1 MSEAPLVSVV
11 MGSKS
16 DWSGVMEHVAH
27 TLAEMG
33 VAHECRVL
41 SAHRT
46 PAEVSRYASALAPQR
61 TFDGRI
67 LIVEENV
74 S

>member
-1 MSEAPLVSVV
+1 VTDSPLVAVV

-16 DWSGVMEHVAH
+16 DWPDTMKFVAE
-27 TLAEMG
+27 TLDEFG

-46 PAEVSRYASALAPQR
+46 PAETSAYATSPAWSPPTR
-61 TFDGRI
+61 
-67 LIVEENV
+67 
-74 S
+74 